1 MRMSKR
7 NLLIVVLLIVGF
19 YTGASLAA
27 ASVLGIWL
35 MPAHVKFVWVTG
47 TVLFG
52 GLVGPALYIAFR
64 EGERG
69 DNDH

>member
-1 MRMSKR
+1 MQRSKR
-7 NLLIVVLLIVGF
+7 NILIVVLLIVGF
-19 YTGASLAA
+19 YTVGTLAA
-27 ASVLGIWL
+27 ASALGIWL
-35 MPAHVKFVWVTG
+35 MPAQVKFVWVTG

-52 GLVGPALYIAFR
+52 GLVGPALYVAFR

>member
-7 NLLIVVLLIVGF
+7 NLLIVVSLIVGF
-19 YTGASLAA
+19 YTVMSLVIASG
-27 ASVLGIWL
+27 LGIW
-35 MPAHVKFVWVTG
+35 MSPPHVKVVWVTG

-64 EGERG
+64 EGDRG